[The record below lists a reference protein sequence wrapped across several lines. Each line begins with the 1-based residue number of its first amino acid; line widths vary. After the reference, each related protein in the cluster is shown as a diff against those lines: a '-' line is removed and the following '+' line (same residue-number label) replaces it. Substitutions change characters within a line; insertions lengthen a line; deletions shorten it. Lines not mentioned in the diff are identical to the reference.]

1 MALVG
6 AGGDRS
12 MASDRGDA
20 PELRADDLDVAWLDG
35 CHTLHLS
42 GYALLREPIASA
54 AERAAAAARQMG
66 ARVSVD
72 LASWN
77 ALRSG
82 GSDVLAR
89 LGRIGPDVVFASE
102 AERDALGGDIAAEWV
117 LKRGAGGIVVDGRAL
132 EARPGAVVDTTG
144 AGDALAAGF
153 LVGGAEV
160 ALDAA
165 ARCVAK
171 LGSLP

>member
-1 MALVG
+1 
-6 AGGDRS
+6 
-12 MASDRGDA
+12 
-20 PELRADDLDVAWLDG
+20 
-35 CHTLHLS
+35 
-42 GYALLREPIASA
+42 
-54 AERAAAAARQMG
+54 MG

-77 ALRSG
+77 ALRAG

-102 AERDALGGDIAAEWV
+102 PERDALGGEIAAEWV

-153 LVGGAEV
+153 LVGGPEV